1 MMSLMT
7 AHIPLVHSSCPFSAS
22 PLFLSFSSPELAGLL
37 ASRKLHKYGMSLL
50 LEKPTPTEIPLTAP
64 PTLCLLSHLSLG
76 MLSDLTAP

>member
-1 MMSLMT
+1 MSSMT

-22 PLFLSFSSPELAGLL
+22 PLFLSSPELVGLL
-37 ASRKLHKYGMSLL
+37 ASRKLHKYGTSLL

-64 PTLCLLSHLSLG
+64 STLCLLSHLSLG